1 MNLQVIFLYF
11 LICNYFA
18 IVRSLNDDGNALL
31 SFKNSIENY
40 TDDPLNN
47 WNSTDISPCSW
58 HGVTCRG
65 DRVVSLSIPNRKL
78 VGSLPAALGNLTEL
92 RHVNLRNN
100 KFFGS
105 LPPYLFHARE
115 LKILV
120 LSGNSLS
127 GPIPHEIGN
136 LKNLQNL
143 DFSQNLFN
151 GSIPLSLVQCN
162 RLKILSLGQN
172 SLTGPLKDDFGTR
185 LIALQ
190 RVDLSLN
197 RLSGSIPSTMGN
209 LSSLK
214 GTLNLSHNFFNGTI
228 PASLGSLPET
238 VYIDLSYNNL
248 SGNIPQIGTLLNIG
262 PTAFAGNSLLCGL
275 PLNISCPSSDP
286 NLQSLFPSA
295 SQNTDSTSCLSI
307 VITIVASVIVG
318 ICLIGLLVS
327 NRCRKITACKGGEQA
342 GGCSFEKAL
351 MVRKEFFCFAKESPE
366 IISENMGHYNFVQL
380 EQQLNFD
387 LDQLLKASA
396 FLLGKSG
403 TGIVYK
409 VVLADGRALAVRR
422 LGEDGGSQRFREFQA
437 EVEAIGKV
445 RHPNIATL
453 QAYCWSIDEKLL
465 IYDYIPNGDL
475 ATAIHGKVVSLPH
488 QTSMS

>member
-31 SFKNSIENY
+31 FFKNSIENY
-40 TDDPLNN
+40 IDDPLNN
-47 WNSTDISPCSW
+47 WNSIDISPCSW

-100 KFFGS
+100 KLFGS
-105 LPPYLFHARE
+105 LPPDLFHARE
-115 LKILV
+115 LKTLV
-120 LSGNSLS
+120 LSQNSLS

-136 LKNLQNL
+136 LKKLQIL
-143 DFSQNLFN
+143 DFSQNSLN

-162 RLKILSLGQN
+162 RLKTLSLGQN
-172 SLTGPLKDDFGTR
+172 SLTGPLTDDFGT
-185 LIALQ
+185 
-190 RVDLSLN
+190 
-197 RLSGSIPSTMGN
+197 T
-209 LSSLK
+209 
-214 GTLNLSHNFFNGTI
+214 
-228 PASLGSLPET
+228 SLGSLPET
-238 VYIDLSYNNL
+238 LYIDLSYNNL
-248 SGNIPQIGTLLNIG
+248 SGNIPQVSTLLSIG

-275 PLNISCPSSDP
+275 PLKISCSDS
-286 NLQSLFPSA
+286 QSLLDLP
-295 SQNTDSTSCLSI
+295 SQNLDSSSGKNGKGSTSCLRI

-327 NRCRKITACKGGEQA
+327 KRCRKITACKGGDQA

-396 FLLGKSG
+396 FLLVKSG

-409 VVLADGRALAVRR
+409 VVLADGRALAVIR
-422 LGEDGGSQRFREFQA
+422 LGEDGGS
-437 EVEAIGKV
+437 
-445 RHPNIATL
+445 HHN
-453 QAYCWSIDEKLL
+453 
-465 IYDYIPNGDL
+465 
-475 ATAIHGKVVSLPH
+475 
-488 QTSMS
+488 

>member
-47 WNSTDISPCSW
+47 WNSTDISPCLW

-105 LPPYLFHARE
+105 LPPDLFHARE
-115 LKILV
+115 LKTLI

-136 LKNLQNL
+136 LKNLQSL
-143 DFSQNLFN
+143 DFSQNSFN

-172 SLTGPLKDDFGTR
+172 SLTGPLVDDFGTS

-190 RVDLSLN
+190 
-197 RLSGSIPSTMGN
+197 
-209 LSSLK
+209 
-214 GTLNLSHNFFNGTI
+214 
-228 PASLGSLPET
+228 
-238 VYIDLSYNNL
+238 
-248 SGNIPQIGTLLNIG
+248 
-262 PTAFAGNSLLCGL
+262 
-275 PLNISCPSSDP
+275 
-286 NLQSLFPSA
+286 
-295 SQNTDSTSCLSI
+295 
-307 VITIVASVIVG
+307 
-318 ICLIGLLVS
+318 
-327 NRCRKITACKGGEQA
+327 
-342 GGCSFEKAL
+342 
-351 MVRKEFFCFAKESPE
+351 
-366 IISENMGHYNFVQL
+366 
-380 EQQLNFD
+380 
-387 LDQLLKASA
+387 
-396 FLLGKSG
+396 
-403 TGIVYK
+403 
-409 VVLADGRALAVRR
+409 
-422 LGEDGGSQRFREFQA
+422 
-437 EVEAIGKV
+437 
-445 RHPNIATL
+445 
-453 QAYCWSIDEKLL
+453 
-465 IYDYIPNGDL
+465 
-475 ATAIHGKVVSLPH
+475 
-488 QTSMS
+488 

>member
-40 TDDPLNN
+40 IDDPLNN

-78 VGSLPAALGNLTEL
+78 VGSLPAALRNLTEL

-100 KFFGS
+100 KLFGS
-105 LPPYLFHARE
+105 LPPDLFHARE
-115 LKILV
+115 LKTLV
-120 LSGNSLS
+120 LSRNSLS

-136 LKNLQNL
+136 LKKLQIL
-143 DFSQNLFN
+143 DFSQNSLN

-162 RLKILSLGQN
+162 RLKTLSLGQN
-172 SLTGPLKDDFGTR
+172 SLTGPLTDDFGTI

-190 RVDLSLN
+190 RVDLSFN

-214 GTLNLSHNFFNGTI
+214 GTFNLSHNFFNGTI

-238 VYIDLSYNNL
+238 LYIDLSYNNL
-248 SGNIPQIGTLLNIG
+248 SGNIPQVSTLLSIG

-275 PLNISCPSSDP
+275 PLKISYSDS
-286 NLQSLFPSA
+286 QSLLDLP
-295 SQNTDSTSCLSI
+295 SQNSDSSSGKNGNGSTSCLRI

-327 NRCRKITACKGGEQA
+327 KRCIKITACKGGDQA

-396 FLLGKSG
+396 FLLVKSG

-409 VVLADGRALAVRR
+409 VVLADGHALAVRR
-422 LGEDGGSQRFREFQA
+422 LGEDGGS
-437 EVEAIGKV
+437 
-445 RHPNIATL
+445 HHN
-453 QAYCWSIDEKLL
+453 
-465 IYDYIPNGDL
+465 
-475 ATAIHGKVVSLPH
+475 
-488 QTSMS
+488 